1 MGSNKGNIPDEGV
14 IWESLI
20 IIIGCRPT
28 LPILIKGNISTRQ
41 RREGFVVMMN
51 AKSGVRP
58 SSANLN

>member
-28 LPILIKGNISTRQ
+28 LPILIRQFLDKTKTR
-41 RREGFVVMMN
+41 
-51 AKSGVRP
+51 GVWGHDEC
-58 SSANLN
+58 

>member
-28 LPILIKGNISTRQ
+28 LPILIRQ
-41 RREGFVVMMN
+41 FLGDQTNTMGFGVMMN